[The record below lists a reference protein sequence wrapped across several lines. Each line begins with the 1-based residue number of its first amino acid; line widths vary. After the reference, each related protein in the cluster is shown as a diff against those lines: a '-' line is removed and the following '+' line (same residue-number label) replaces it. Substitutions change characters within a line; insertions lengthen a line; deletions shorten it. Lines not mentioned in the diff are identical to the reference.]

1 MSRVFDHIS
10 NSILWEVSL
19 RDQSLNISPHFRRS
33 IVRYLV
39 WTSLNLWFL
48 GVLRTQDFQS
58 LTVHLLLSII
68 IVTEHGVPL
77 DPRLVD
83 RAKGSLGLR
92 LETNTKKSSHSYI
105 FFMEIITL
113 ILYTSTVILQHFQSS
128 FWWNEISHMV
138 LVPYQWHHKLVT
150 LMSNKSS

>member
-1 MSRVFDHIS
+1 M
-10 NSILWEVSL
+10 
-19 RDQSLNISPHFRRS
+19 
-33 IVRYLV
+33 
-39 WTSLNLWFL
+39 
-48 GVLRTQDFQS
+48 LRTQNFQS

-92 LETNTKKSSHSYI
+92 LETNTQILSHGYI

-113 ILYTSTVILQHFQSS
+113 TLLPLYTSIVILQHFQNS
-128 FWWNEISHMV
+128 F
-138 LVPYQWHHKLVT
+138 
-150 LMSNKSS
+150 